1 MGYDTDVCTFLF
13 LLYKES
19 AAMFRDF
26 SNDTESS
33 VATLDRCEEPNRHFN
48 KMILIGTPEWVRGMI
63 FRLHASGIAE
73 ASTWSRLLPTGNPGE
88 VISTLLWHRSSR

>member
-1 MGYDTDVCTFLF
+1 
-13 LLYKES
+13 
-19 AAMFRDF
+19 MFKSC
-26 SNDTESS
+26 SNDADTFSS
-33 VATLDRCEEPNRHFN
+33 PADRTEEPNRCFN

-63 FRLHASGIAE
+63 FRLHMSGVAE